1 MELLNVL
8 SEFGFQVAVV
18 VALMYYIVTKDKTH
32 SAAMAKKDEQ
42 LARVMELHAQESKDM
57 STAIDKLTIVLERL
71 SSKLDDPGTLGDDK
85 K

>member
-18 VALMYYIVTKDKTH
+18 VALMYYIVAKDKTH
-32 SAAMAKKDEQ
+32 AAAMAKKDEQ